1 MRTLPTFLRK
11 KSKRKLSGRKERER
25 DGTTLNSSF
34 AALAGIKDVGAKI
47 VRHTIARLTSVR
59 GFSLIGLVY
68 FSHCGKQTTSLNQSL
83 IRGFFPI
90 VLLFIPLRL
99 VSHEIKPN
107 VFEKNQ
113 VEISEQKERKWEE
126 QSKTLLYP
134 TLLELL
140 QPKQCVIQKQD

>member
-1 MRTLPTFLRK
+1 MRY
-11 KSKRKLSGRKERER
+11 
-25 DGTTLNSSF
+25 
-34 AALAGIKDVGAKI
+34 
-47 VRHTIARLTSVR
+47 TIARLTSVR

-83 IRGFFPI
+83 SRGFFPI

-113 VEISEQKERKWEE
+113 EEISGQKERKWEE